1 MDREKL
7 LDLCRRA
14 LAAAR
19 PYVLEGRGSWEDS
32 RRAGMLI
39 DQALAELG
47 LPQESADWDEP
58 NAWDASQVIEFEAIR
73 SARAGTSKAE

>member
-32 RRAGMLI
+32 RRVGTLI
-39 DQALAELG
+39 DEALAELG
-47 LPQESADWDEP
+47 IPQEGSDWDEP
-58 NAWDASQVIEFEAIR
+58 NAWDSSEVIGFEPIRAARGASP
-73 SARAGTSKAE
+73 KAE